1 MSAPRPV
8 NQHARLVALA
18 MPCLCAA
25 AAAQG
30 VLAPV
35 EGPPL
40 APAPTR
46 PIAALTQRLGATLPP
61 ALPFVDSDGH
71 EMHLGSSFGGPPVV
85 LVLGYYR
92 CPQLCGLVAQG
103 LLESLRATGLP
114 PGASRLVFVSID
126 PDETP
131 ADAAARLKVDLDY
144 ARFLDAGAG
153 SSPPFLRLLTGSR
166 ESIATLARAVG
177 FDWRRTSE
185 DAVPAAR
192 FAHPSAAIVLTPEG
206 RVSRYLMGVR
216 FEPAEL
222 RAALV
227 EAGDG
232 RVGSLTERVALL
244 CGHGYPHLGRH
255 GAAALAAARVAALTT
270 LAGIAFIVWRRQRR
284 KGPA

>member
-1 MSAPRPV
+1 MSLR
-8 NQHARLVALA
+8 ARLVALA
-18 MPCLCAA
+18 TPCLAAA

-30 VLAPV
+30 A
-35 EGPPL
+35 L
-40 APAPTR
+40 APADGPPVVPAPQQ
-46 PIAALTQRLGATLPP
+46 PIAALSQRLGTALPP

-71 EMHLGSSFGGPPVV
+71 EMRLGSSFGGPPVV
-85 LVLGYYR
+85 LVLGYHR

-103 LLESLRATGLP
+103 LLESVRATGLP
-114 PGASRLVFVSID
+114 PDASRLVFVSID

-153 SSPPFLRLLTGSR
+153 AAPPFLRLLTGSR
-166 ESIATLARAVG
+166 ASIAALARAVG
-177 FDWRRTSE
+177 VEWQRTADE
-185 DAVPAAR
+185 AAPAAR

-227 EAGDG
+227 EAGEG

-244 CGHGYPHLGRH
+244 CAHVDPHVGRH
-255 GAAALAAARVAALTT
+255 GAAALAGARIAALTT
-270 LAGIAFIVWRRQRR
+270 LAGVAFIVWRRHRR
-284 KGPA
+284 KGMA